1 MVNKRV
7 KIKRVLKLY
16 ITGAEINLNLY
27 YTDNSLLA
35 VRANNA
41 SFFLTAKEIIDLILG
56 VSEKHIDVLLRCPL
70 YSNQIC
76 MAHRER
82 KRKSL

>member
-1 MVNKRV
+1 MP
-7 KIKRVLKLY
+7 
-16 ITGAEINLNLY
+16 G
-27 YTDNSLLA
+27 
-35 VRANNA
+35 
-41 SFFLTAKEIIDLILG
+41 FFLTVKEIIDLTFG
-56 VSEKHIDVLLRCPL
+56 VSENHIDILLRCPL